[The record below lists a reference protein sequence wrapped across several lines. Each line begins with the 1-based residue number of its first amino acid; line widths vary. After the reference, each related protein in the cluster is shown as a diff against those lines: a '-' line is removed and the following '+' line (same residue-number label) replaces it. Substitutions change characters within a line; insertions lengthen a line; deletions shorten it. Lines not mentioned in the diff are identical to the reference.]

1 MKKRF
6 GFFMLT
12 MWWFILFAIV
22 GGLIL
27 FFTPDRERIS
37 HDENRVLQNAPEFT
51 LRGFYSG
58 KYASEFEAFLS
69 DSVPGRNALIG
80 FSDKLTG
87 IIAVNTD
94 EDMYYLDNSDKEVA
108 EYQGDGQKKSDVE
121 NAVGDTQA
129 DDAQNITD
137 YDGSDVSVNEAVF
150 ELVKKKG
157 GTTPIYTYS
166 PDNIKRV
173 SRNIQKYADLL
184 PEDGHVYFTLVPFP
198 KLARR
203 FTGNLEL
210 YSGWQSNLFDEMAKV
225 TSDKVR
231 YYDSLKI
238 LEPHMLEGE
247 ELFLYGNHQWNIKG
261 SYYVYYEMIKSQGLT
276 PTPYDEYDYK
286 VLRPQTGS
294 WSTMNIDTYELLY
307 PLAPSKNYRV
317 SHIDKRQEIPFMA
330 YDTATTSSYLYGNIL
345 PWKTVT
351 TGFHTGRNALVI
363 GDCFD
368 LSLTPFLLPYYD
380 NVHKTDI
387 RYIVFDKKELGTS
400 VSDMMRR
407 NSINDVYLIF
417 SEANDVNSGTLLSAL
432 ASNLN

>member
-1 MKKRF
+1 MR
-6 GFFMLT
+6 
-12 MWWFILFAIV
+12 AY
-22 GGLIL
+22 
-27 FFTPDRERIS
+27 ERLLKYVKVHTTS
-37 HDENRVLQNAPEFT
+37 DESTGTLPSTQRQFT
-51 LRGFYSG
+51 LAHILAEEMQEIGISDVKVDDKCYVYGCIPATSG
-58 KYASEFEAFLS
+58 YE
-69 DSVPGRNALIG
+69 DSPRIG
-80 FSDKLTG
+80 F
-87 IIAVNTD
+87 IAHMDTSPD
-94 EDMYYLDNSDKEVA
+94 AS
-108 EYQGDGQKKSDVE
+108 GE
-121 NAVGDTQA
+121 NVKPVLRK
-129 DDAQNITD
+129 D

-330 YDTATTSSYLYGNIL
+330 YDTATTSSYLYGNSWR
-345 PWKTVT
+345 PGCVW
-351 TGFHTGRNALVI
+351 
-363 GDCFD
+363 
-368 LSLTPFLLPYYD
+368 
-380 NVHKTDI
+380 
-387 RYIVFDKKELGTS
+387 
-400 VSDMMRR
+400 
-407 NSINDVYLIF
+407 
-417 SEANDVNSGTLLSAL
+417 
-432 ASNLN
+432 